1 MRSKKALMLLLI
13 LMPLVSGAFLSH
25 STTHDLSP
33 QVRLADVGDGEVIEL
48 GPDETL
54 HKFTLSDMPT
64 VREGTGAPLNG
75 SEYGSRTDMF
85 PSESIMYNSTSR
97 STNHVNLT
105 VPIAKHWEAYEVFA
119 NVTSLTENRTWLLNP
134 SFDNSGN
141 WTYGT
146 HNEMPGVNA
155 ITSEWDSNGHGAGDG
170 STRHQI
176 FGDPSRTYDLGDK
189 GYATQN
195 ISLSLGEIVW
205 VGVSLDYYA
214 RFPPL
219 PGTLTGYFELF
230 VSLGDPDKDPD
241 DDGERDPDYFW
252 SIQFNEIQQDS
263 VWYSTGIVEVDT
275 SITDFQNAEIWAGL
289 RSVDD
294 VRYGRNRD
302 PEGRL
307 DNIEIYI
314 KSKATPG
321 QLNLKTND
329 KDVEGTTPG
338 QGQLR
343 FPVGINE
350 MKGTAYADFSWT
362 PIPATPD
369 PNRDITV
376 DLDVTLTAYAWSYN
390 DFTKNNTASLTNG
403 SLYSVWN
410 ATDVDWETN
419 FLAIVPEGYENEYF
433 FSLSI
438 PDNRDVYTV
447 AEPDFRHVNL
457 TSGWTLGDPLDGAV
471 NVSVYDITT
480 TSQNGF
486 WLVKG
491 TSPNMITNLQVWNDD
506 TSQWLGTEKFGANNN
521 TRFRATLSSSY
532 AGNTVYFTV
541 YDPDGAVWIEQQAVV
556 DSSGYATTSM
566 VNLDAYNASVGAW
579 EVQAFVDDSVSG
591 GGSINNLGYYRRGFS
606 IGHGTSMS
614 VKYPVGSDVSW
625 NVTVVHGTWVLL
637 QLRVNDTDNG
647 DFLPGGTMTYSW
659 AAGSGAVSDLG
670 TGEYSVTLDTG
681 LLASN
686 GEYDVTLQ
694 WNKGYYDPLVR
705 TFKIVAIL
713 NTDLFSS
720 DAPGIDVPSGYIA
733 QLSFSFR
740 DQYSQGIADAELTT
754 NWSYPYTVT
763 QVMGQPGDYTVEL
776 NTTGAP
782 LETFLVSFTASK
794 DYYETRTVILSIQ
807 VRELHTSA
815 IPSTSLLSLPVGYI
829 KSLRITYTD
838 SDSGSPISGAAWAI
852 RCNWSDIHS
861 FGDQNY
867 TVVET
872 GTPGE
877 YEVTIYSE
885 DTDVLGTYSVV
896 FNVEMP
902 GAQNHTFIATLVLK
916 THLTSFSLV
925 NPIDPTPYT
934 GNVRIL
940 VYYYDAD
947 ADAGIENGTS
957 VGYFVDIEVRSSTL
971 PLVNF
976 AWANGTVHGE
986 YILLL
991 SAAQWGSIGDKDLTI
1006 LCNWTGPTVKFYNRT
1021 ISTSARITG
1030 AQTQL
1035 FMGDSPVMTPYGE
1048 NVSFS
1053 VVYWDVGGGV
1063 GVVNS
1068 TGPYAGNVHLYVDV
1082 LTSGQ
1087 LLTQSLMMITEVNAI
1102 INPGEY
1108 RIEFNTT
1115 YLSGLIS
1122 CDLRIWLNWT
1132 KAALPYYKNQTLLLT
1147 VYATYRQTTVGWT
1160 PMPVTPYD
1168 EFVNLTLTYQDA
1180 LSTENIRD
1188 SPSLLISTPGYAF
1201 SLFYE
1206 GDATAVFKIQVSTS
1220 AFGSPGTHTFQVDII
1235 WSGSPFYQN
1244 KTGMVIPITVR
1255 ERHTQFT
1262 HGSYA
1267 PVQYSNNL
1275 TIIFT
1280 YLDLDDFPYT
1290 GVSGG
1295 TITLDSSLGGFYSVW
1310 DNSDGTYTL
1319 KLNTSAY
1326 LSLGTFQVNA
1336 TMTYGGVRF
1345 CADATDTFYLTV
1357 ARRIT
1362 QLTGDLPQPA
1372 PFLTLANLTV
1382 HYIDDSTSRGIMNA
1396 DVSLF
1401 SATAS
1406 QPLVQGVTFWV
1417 VNLADGVYE
1426 IGVDTGAL
1434 DGFGSHIIDATLS
1447 WSGPPFYQQRTISI
1461 TVEVTRRSV
1470 SFGVSK
1476 SPVTTPFKELVVFE
1490 ISITDSLTGAPVL
1503 LNKSVLLVTHGSGT
1517 EVPPS
1522 QYTLAGYGE
1531 FYTISINSTVLTS
1544 VLVADHPIQVKFYWG
1559 DWSPFYANATT
1570 STLVTIGP
1578 RFTQATVLSTPP
1590 ASYSFNLTALVKYS
1604 DYLSGSPI
1612 TNAAVSILCVND
1624 TTFARW
1630 IIDNGDGTYSIIV
1643 DTNDLSGIGRYFF
1656 EANLTWLGSPFY
1668 RDVIGVEFSVVVTPV
1683 ATVLNFALPSGVV
1696 YYLGDIV
1703 YGNITYFDVTT
1714 GLGIDGAEVATNW
1727 TIRHGTESTITP
1739 MGNGIYQLV
1748 INTSTLDAKIY
1759 TFSVN
1764 ASKFQ
1769 HFNRSIT
1776 TDILLAAIPVEIEL
1790 QFAPTDP
1797 TWGDVLEL
1805 SANVTDA
1812 RTGQPILGAAV
1823 NLTIASIAYDMVHQG
1838 GGIYNATVPTGS
1850 FDSGEYSI
1858 LITSVLLNHETRQ
1871 KTFQIRIQK
1880 VAANIIASI
1889 DPLVSVNGQ
1898 SITIEVDYFILSNS
1912 TPISVGVVTYSW
1924 IGGSGTLSWQPAQ
1937 LNYTG
1942 QFIVDNAPVGNHQI
1956 LVQASSSN
1964 FKTVSVVLTIE
1975 VRETNTGMRAYQDNT
1990 VLSGVFGDL
1999 VNVTVYLNDTDV
2011 GRPVTG
2017 ATLTYGVGTI
2027 VGSLTDHGNGYYS
2040 VGVPTGLLEIGVSTL
2055 TVASVKDGFTPS
2067 SLQFTLTVEKVPTN
2081 VVILSNAVLEKYYGE
2096 NATFLLMYRDS
2107 HNSVGIPGATS
2118 GFILESVTGSLVD
2131 LGNGN
2136 YELIVNTTAVVAG
2149 VVAHDIS
2156 VSFVKDG
2163 YTFTSG
2169 LVKLVVRPI
2178 PTEVLGPRLFS
2189 VPVGD
2194 DYSQSFQFYDS
2205 LNGELLDGATATAIW
2220 EFGSDSLTPTGNGT
2234 YVFGPAV
2241 TGIPRLEIREEPYI
2255 LKIQM
2260 TKGNYSFGNVE
2271 IRMTI
2276 REIATEIV
2284 FDTFP
2289 SLVVTGVDFEIR
2301 LRFMDVDH
2309 QVPIF
2314 DAINVTDHSR
2324 LTRLVDQEY
2333 VLEDGTY
2340 VFVFRSL
2347 IPGYTPLVISFSKID
2362 YQTAT
2367 YTFDVYSRL
2376 SPEAQAMANTV
2387 MGAGLLL
2394 IFIVGAA
2401 GLYVRVLSVPKL
2413 LRILRRMVS
2422 NLARGVI
2429 PDPAAVR
2436 SRREMILEDMNTDL
2450 KSVELSKTLDDI
2462 AMDTLEVGALDVQNL
2477 VDELA
2482 QVIGLTEAD
2491 IAVMMSD
2498 LERMR
2503 PSERAGFIT
2512 EVLKQE
2518 RARRAKEL
2526 AEAEIAEEEV
2536 AVPEEAKLSEEE
2548 LADLKERLLKLG
2560 IEESEADIMVEQ
2572 ARSLTRAEIRALLE
2586 EIGGLEE

>member
-1 MRSKKALMLLLI
+1 M
-13 LMPLVSGAFLSH
+13 
-25 STTHDLSP
+25 
-33 QVRLADVGDGEVIEL
+33 
-48 GPDETL
+48 
-54 HKFTLSDMPT
+54 
-64 VREGTGAPLNG
+64 
-75 SEYGSRTDMF
+75 
-85 PSESIMYNSTSR
+85 MYNASDGSTS
-97 STNHVNLT
+97 TANLT
-105 VPIAKHWEAYEVFA
+105 IPMSKHWEAYEVSA
-119 NVTSLTENRTWLLNP
+119 NISSLTENRTWLINP
-134 SFDNSGN
+134 GFDHSGN
-141 WTYGT
+141 WTYDT

-155 ITSEWDSNGHGAGDG
+155 ITSEWDPNGHGAGDG
-170 STRHQI
+170 SARHQI

-189 GYATQN
+189 GYALQN
-195 ISLSLGEIVW
+195 LSLSLGEIVW

-214 RFPPL
+214 RFPNL

-230 VSLGDPDKDPD
+230 LSIGDPDKDVD
-241 DDGERDPDYFW
+241 DDGNRDPDYLW
-252 SIQFNEIQQDS
+252 SIQFNEILKDS
-263 VWYSTGIVEVDT
+263 TWYSTGIVEVDST
-275 SITDFQNAEIWAGL
+275 ISDFQNITIWTGL

-307 DNIEIYI
+307 DNIAIYI
-314 KSKATPG
+314 KAKATPSE
-321 QLNLKTND
+321 LNLKMND
-329 KDVEGTTPG
+329 KDVEGDTPG
-338 QGQLR
+338 FGQLSIHM
-343 FPVGINE
+343 GLNE
-350 MKGTAYADFSWT
+350 MVGTAYTNFSWS
-362 PIPATPD
+362 PIPATPN
-369 PNRDITV
+369 PNLDIIV
-376 DLDVTLTAYAWSYN
+376 DMDVSLTAYAWSYN
-390 DFTKNNTASLTNG
+390 DFTKNDTAALTNG

-410 ATDVDWETN
+410 ATEVDWETN

-433 FSLSI
+433 FNLSI
-438 PDNRDVYTV
+438 PDNRDVYMV
-447 AEPDFRHVNL
+447 AEPDSRHVNL
-457 TSGWTLGDPLDGAV
+457 TSGWSLGDPLDGAV
-471 NVSVYDITT
+471 NVSVYDITLT
-480 TSQNGF
+480 GQNGF

-491 TSPNMITNLQVWNDD
+491 TSPNMITDLQVWNDD
-506 TSQWLGTEKFGANNN
+506 ASLWLSTEQFGANNS
-521 TRFRATLSSSY
+521 TRFRATLSPSFV
-532 AGNTVYFTV
+532 GNIVYFTV
-541 YDPDGAVWIEQQAVV
+541 FDPEGAEWIEQQAVV

-579 EVQAFVDDSVSG
+579 EVQAFIDDSVSG
-591 GGSINNLGYYRRGFS
+591 AGSTNNLGFYRRVFS
-606 IGHGTSMS
+606 VRHGTSIS
-614 VKYPVGSDVSW
+614 VKYPTGSDVSW
-625 NVTVVHGTWVLL
+625 NVSVVHGTWVLL

-659 AAGSGAVSDLG
+659 AAGSGVVSDLG

-686 GEYDVTLQ
+686 DEYDVTFQ
-694 WNKGYYDPLVR
+694 WNKGYYDSLVR
-705 TFKIVAIL
+705 TFTIAAIFT
-713 NTDLFSS
+713 TDLFSS
-720 DAPGIDVPSGYIA
+720 DAPGIDVPSGYSG

-740 DQYSQGIADAELTT
+740 DQFSQGIADAELST
-754 NWSYPYTVT
+754 NWSYPYSVT
-763 QVMGQPGDYTVEL
+763 PVTGQPGDYIVAL
-776 NTTGAP
+776 NTTGVP
-782 LETFLVSFTASK
+782 LDTYLVSFTASK
-794 DYYETRTVILSIQ
+794 EYYEPRTVILSIQ

-829 KSLRITYTD
+829 TSLRITYTD

-852 RCNWSDIHS
+852 KCNWSDIHS

-872 GTPGE
+872 GTTGE

-885 DTDVLGTYSVV
+885 DTDVLDSYSVV
-896 FNVEMP
+896 FTVEMP
-902 GAQNHTFIATLVLK
+902 GAQNHTFVTTVVLK

-934 GNVRIL
+934 GNVR
-940 VYYYDAD
+940 VVVFYFDAD
-947 ADAGIENGTS
+947 ANVGIENGSS
-957 VGYFVDIEVRSSTL
+957 VGYFVDIDVRSSTL
-971 PLVNF
+971 SSVDF
-976 AWANGTVHGE
+976 TWSNGTVPGE
-986 YILLL
+986 YILAIL
-991 SAAQWGSIGDKDLTI
+991 ADQWGSIGVNDLTI
-1006 LCNWTGPTVKFYNRT
+1006 LCNWTGPTVKFYNKT
-1021 ISTSARITG
+1021 VSTDVRITS

-1035 FMGDSPVMTPYGE
+1035 FIGDSPVMTPYGE
-1048 NVSFS
+1048 NVSFTL
-1053 VVYWDVGGGV
+1053 VYWDVGGEV

-1082 LTSGQ
+1082 LASGQ
-1087 LLTQSLMMITEVNAI
+1087 LLTQSLMMITEVDSI
-1102 INPGEY
+1102 TSPGEY

-1132 KAALPYYKNQTLLLT
+1132 KGALPQYENQTLLLT
-1147 VYATYRQTTVGWT
+1147 VYATYRQTIVDWT

-1168 EFVNLTLTYQDA
+1168 ELVNLTLTYQDV
-1180 LSTENIRD
+1180 LSTENIRN
-1188 SPSLLISTPGYAF
+1188 STSLAISTPGYPF
-1201 SLFYE
+1201 SSFYE
-1206 GDATAVFKIQVSTS
+1206 GDATGVFKIQVSTS
-1220 AFGSPGTHTFQVDII
+1220 AFGSPGTHTFQIDII

-1244 KTGMVIPITVR
+1244 KTGIVIPITVR
-1255 ERHTQFT
+1255 ERHTQLA

-1267 PVQYSNNL
+1267 PVQHSDNL

-1280 YLDLDDFPYT
+1280 YLDLDVYPYA
-1290 GVSGG
+1290 GISGG
-1295 TITLDSSLGGFYSVW
+1295 ILTLDSILGGFYSIW
-1310 DNSDGTYTL
+1310 DNLDGTYTL
-1319 KLNTSAY
+1319 KLNTSAF

-1336 TMTYGGVRF
+1336 TMTYGGARF
-1345 CADATDTFYLTV
+1345 CADATDTFYLAVTT
-1357 ARRIT
+1357 RIT

-1372 PFLTLANLTV
+1372 PFLTLANITV
-1382 HYIDDSTSRGIMNA
+1382 YYIDDSTSRGIMNA
-1396 DVSLF
+1396 DVSVF

-1406 QPLVQGVTFWV
+1406 QPLTQDATFWV
-1417 VNLADGVYE
+1417 VSLTDGVYE
-1426 IGVDTGAL
+1426 ISIDTWAL
-1434 DGFGSHIIDATLS
+1434 GSFGSHIIEVTLS
-1447 WSGPPFYQQRTISI
+1447 WSGPPFYLERTISI
-1461 TVEVTRRSV
+1461 TVEVTRRSA

-1476 SPVTTPFKELVVFE
+1476 SPVTTAFKELVVFE
-1490 ISITDSLTGAPVL
+1490 IFITDSLTGAPIL

-1517 EVPPS
+1517 EILPS
-1522 QYTLAGYGE
+1522 QYTLTGSGE
-1531 FYTISINSTVLTS
+1531 FHTISINSTVLTS
-1544 VLVADHPIQVKFYWG
+1544 ELVADHQIQVKFHWG

-1590 ASYSFNLTALVKYS
+1590 ASYSFNLTASIKYS

-1612 TNAAVSILCVND
+1612 TGANVNITCENATIFD
-1624 TTFARW
+1624 KW
-1630 IIDNGDGTYSIIV
+1630 IIKNGDGTYTIIV
-1643 DTNDLSGIGRYFF
+1643 DTNDLSGIGRYLF
-1656 EANLTWLGSPFY
+1656 EANITWFGSPYY
-1668 RDVIGVEFSVVVTPV
+1668 RNITGVEFSVVVTPV

-1696 YYLGDIV
+1696 YYLGDMV
-1703 YGNITYFDVTT
+1703 YGNITYFDVNT
-1714 GLGIDGAEVATNW
+1714 GLGIDGAAVVTDW
-1727 TIRHGTESTITP
+1727 TALYGTESTIMS
-1739 MGNGIYQLV
+1739 MGNGIYQLA
-1748 INTSTLDAKIY
+1748 INTSNLHAQIY
-1759 TFSVN
+1759 TFTVN

-1790 QFAPTDP
+1790 LFAPTDP
-1797 TWGDVLEL
+1797 VWGDLLEL

-1812 RTGQPILGAAV
+1812 RSGQPILGAAV
-1823 NLTIASIAYDMVHQG
+1823 NLTIASITYDMTHMG
-1838 GGIYNATVPTGS
+1838 GGIYNVTVSTGT
-1850 FDSGEYSI
+1850 FDSGEYAI
-1858 LITSVLLNHETRQ
+1858 LITSTLLNHETRQ

-1889 DPLVSVNGQ
+1889 DALVSVNGQ
-1898 SITIEVDYFILSNS
+1898 NVVTEVDYFILSNS
-1912 TPISVGVVTYSW
+1912 TPISVGIVTYSW
-1924 IGGSGTLSWQPAQ
+1924 IGGSGTLTWQPAQ
-1937 LNYTG
+1937 SNYTG
-1942 QFIVDNAPVGNHQI
+1942 QFIVNNAPVGNHQI

-1964 FKTVSVVLTIE
+1964 FKTVSVALTIE

-1990 VLSGVFGDL
+1990 VLTGIFGDL

-2011 GRPVTG
+2011 GQPVTG
-2017 ATLTYGVGTI
+2017 ASLTYGVGTI
-2027 VGSLTDHGNGYYS
+2027 VGSLTDLGNGFYS
-2040 VGVPTGLLEIGVSTL
+2040 AGVPTGLLEIGVSTL

-2081 VVILSNAVLEKYYGE
+2081 VVILSGAVLEKYYGE

-2118 GFILESVTGSLVD
+2118 GFILESITGALVD

-2136 YELIVNTTAVVAG
+2136 YELTVNTTAVVAG

-2163 YTFTSG
+2163 YAFTSG
-2169 LVKLVVRPI
+2169 LVKLVVRPM
-2178 PTEVLGPRLFS
+2178 PTEVLGPRSFS

-2205 LNGELLDGATATAIW
+2205 LNGELLDDATATAIW
-2220 EFGSDSLTPTGNGT
+2220 EFGSDSLTPTGNGS
-2234 YVFGPAV
+2234 YIFGPTV
-2241 TGIPRLEIREEPYI
+2241 TEIPRLEVRDEPYL
-2255 LKIQM
+2255 LKILM
-2260 TKGNYSFGNVE
+2260 AKGNYSFGNVE
-2271 IRMTI
+2271 VRLTI

-2301 LRFMDVDH
+2301 VRFMDLDH
-2309 QVPIF
+2309 QVHIF
-2314 DAINVTDHSR
+2314 DAINITDHSR

-2333 VLEDGTY
+2333 VLADGTY

-2347 IPGYTPLVISFSKID
+2347 IPGYTPVVISFSKTD

-2387 MGAGLLL
+2387 MGAGVIL

-2422 NLARGVI
+2422 KLAKGVI

-2436 SRREMILEDMNTDL
+2436 SRRMMILEDMNADL
-2450 KSVELSKTLDDI
+2450 KSGGLSKTLEDI
-2462 AMDTLEVGALDVQNL
+2462 AVETLEVGALDVQKL

-2526 AEAEIAEEEV
+2526 AEAEIADEEV
-2536 AVPEEAKLSEEE
+2536 VVPEETKLSEEE

-2560 IEESEADIMVEQ
+2560 IEESEADLMVEQ